1 MEWYYARGQE
11 QVGPVS
17 SEAFR
22 DLVVQGIVREDTLV
36 WNSGLPNWQPYGQV
50 VNPNAAGA
58 ATPGHSAA
66 AMLQCV
72 ECAQPFPVEHLVA
85 YEGRYVCA
93 ACKPVFF
100 QRIREGGTVATGV
113 EYAGFWMRFVAVLID
128 GLITGI
134 PMMIYMFVFMG
145 AMFSTFDPEDP
156 ESLEMGF
163 GGLFYLLAYAI
174 PLIYSVFFLGKYG
187 ATPGKMAL
195 GLKVIRANGE
205 KLTYGRAFGRY
216 FANILSGMIL
226 YIGYIIVAFDDEKRA
241 LHDHICD
248 TRVIKK

>member
-58 ATPGHSAA
+58 TTADHAA
-66 AMLQCV
+66 SGNQACV
-72 ECAQPFPVEHLVA
+72 ECGQPFPIEHLVA

-100 QRIREGGTVATGV
+100 QRIREGGTVASGV
-113 EYAGFWMRFVAVLID
+113 EYAGFWIRFVAVFID

-134 PMMIYMFVFMG
+134 PMMLYMFVVMG
-145 AMFSTFDPEDP
+145 AMFSTFDPENPD
-156 ESLEMGF
+156 SFDAGF
-163 GGLFYLLAYAI
+163 SGFFYLLAYGI
-174 PLIYSVFFLGKYG
+174 PMVYSVFFVGKFG

-195 GLKVIRANGE
+195 GLKIVRSDGSD
-205 KLTYGRAFGRY
+205 LDYLRAFLRY
-216 FANILSGMIL
+216 LGTIASGIIL
-226 YIGYIIVAFDDEKRA
+226 YIGYIIAAFDDEKRA
-241 LHDHICD
+241 LHDHMCD